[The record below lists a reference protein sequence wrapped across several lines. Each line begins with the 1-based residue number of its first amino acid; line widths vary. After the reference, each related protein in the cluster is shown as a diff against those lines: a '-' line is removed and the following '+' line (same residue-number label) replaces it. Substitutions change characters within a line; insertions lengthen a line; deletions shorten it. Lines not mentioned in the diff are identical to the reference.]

1 MTDDGRNT
9 EERQKEEEEG
19 SEGSEGER
27 SSGDAK
33 RTDGQG
39 DRIEN
44 ETR

>member
-9 EERQKEEEEG
+9 EEGQEEEG